1 MQSFR
6 LRTTTL
12 IIGLFVALFLNWTV
26 WPFIAREA
34 VRKTL
39 ASAIGDIGDYYSYI
53 MGTFLYHDQGLFPTE
68 DEFEEAQKM
77 EHNLEKKLIA
87 CNELLQLTDHEPRL
101 KGPFPKE
108 FYKDI
113 LVSSH
118 NLLDRMMSLR
128 VCLTKMSPE
137 VKGTVRKMDKYLY
150 RRDMVKCI

>member
-1 MQSFR
+1 M
-6 LRTTTL
+6 
-12 IIGLFVALFLNWTV
+12 ALFLNWTV

-39 ASAIGDIGDYYSYI
+39 ASAISDIGDYYSYI

-68 DEFEEAQKM
+68 DEFEEAEKM
-77 EHNLEKKLIA
+77 ENKLEKKLIA

-137 VKGTVRKMDKYLY
+137 VKYTVRKMDKYLY
-150 RRDMVKCI
+150 RRDMVKFNYIEKL